1 MRFAQDDD
9 VIETLLSDRADHPL
23 DERILP
29 GTRGRGQDLG
39 DAHTR
44 HAALEG
50 CAVNPIAV
58 PVKPAR
64 CRVLRKSLDH
74 LWRSPRSFKRQ
85 LPFRESAC
93 KRPPFGESG
102 VTRLVRRS
110 SESRSIESIDLLER
124 PQCANPQW
132 SPDGRTILFN
142 SRRTGSSDLYLL
154 QPETGT
160 LTQLTNDPSEEA
172 EARWSRDGRSI
183 YFGSNRTGRL
193 EVWRVPA
200 TGGAAAQVTRRGGL
214 AAIEPDDGFIY
225 YSKDA
230 QSPTSIWRVPV
241 EGGSEVP
248 LVDGLS
254 YSLNFAVSRQGLYFI
269 ALNGTP
275 DQASVDFFDFSTRQ
289 RSTLVRLDKRFWLG
303 ITLSPDEQ
311 SLVFPL
317 VDSAGSHLM
326 LVGSFR

>member
-1 MRFAQDDD
+1 MAFASTRSGAEEIWIANRDG
-9 VIETLLSDRADHPL
+9 SNPL
-23 DERILP
+23 QV
-29 GTRGRGQDLG
+29 TSRGG
-39 DAHTR
+39 
-44 HAALEG
+44 
-50 CAVNPIAV
+50 
-58 PVKPAR
+58 
-64 CRVLRKSLDH
+64 
-74 LWRSPRSFKRQ
+74 
-85 LPFRESAC
+85 
-93 KRPPFGESG
+93 
-102 VTRLVRRS
+102 
-110 SESRSIESIDLLER
+110 

-326 LVGSFR
+326 LVDSFR

>member
-1 MRFAQDDD
+1 M
-9 VIETLLSDRADHPL
+9 
-23 DERILP
+23 
-29 GTRGRGQDLG
+29 
-39 DAHTR
+39 
-44 HAALEG
+44 AA
-50 CAVNPIAV
+50 
-58 PVKPAR
+58 
-64 CRVLRKSLDH
+64 
-74 LWRSPRSFKRQ
+74 
-85 LPFRESAC
+85 
-93 KRPPFGESG
+93 
-102 VTRLVRRS
+102 
-110 SESRSIESIDLLER
+110 RSIS
-124 PQCANPQW
+124 
-132 SPDGRTILFN
+132 G
-142 SRRTGSSDLYLL
+142 
-154 QPETGT
+154 
-160 LTQLTNDPSEEA
+160 
-172 EARWSRDGRSI
+172 
-183 YFGSNRTGRL
+183 RTGRAGSKSGVCL
-193 EVWRVPA
+193 
-200 TGGAAAQVTRRGGL
+200 RREARRRRSPGGGL
-214 AAIEPDDGFIY
+214 AAIESDDGFIY

-326 LVGSFR
+326 LVDSFR